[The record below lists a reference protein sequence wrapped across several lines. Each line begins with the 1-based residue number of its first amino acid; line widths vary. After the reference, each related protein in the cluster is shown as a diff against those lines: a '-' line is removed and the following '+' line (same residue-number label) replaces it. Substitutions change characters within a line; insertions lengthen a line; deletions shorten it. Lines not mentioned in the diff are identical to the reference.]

1 LAVATFLRHPGFST
15 GRPVHRMKLLNPA
28 LHTEEGFS
36 LDSMLDVIF
45 LLLIYFMVTAAFVKE
60 ETDISLSLPSR
71 VQQDAPLDMP
81 EEQIID
87 VLADG
92 TVLLN
97 GQPLDRPQQS
107 DLPQLTTTLTRF
119 RQAAAD
125 AQVSAFIIVQA
136 EDEARHQRVMDVL
149 NACAVARI
157 TLVSFN
163 LE

>member
-1 LAVATFLRHPGFST
+1 MPVGAIRGWKRSVMKAT
-15 GRPVHRMKLLNPA
+15 NPA
-28 LHTEEGFS
+28 LAQDETFS
-36 LDSMLDVIF
+36 LDSMLDVVF

-71 VQQDAPLDMP
+71 VEQDTPLDMP
-81 EEQIID
+81 DEQIID
-87 VLADG
+87 ILADG

-97 GQPLDRPQQS
+97 GQPQDAPTDS
-107 DLPQLTTTLTRF
+107 TLPRLTSTLARF

-125 AQVSAFIIVQA
+125 AKVPAFIIVQA
-136 EDEARHQRVMDVL
+136 EDDAQHQRVIDVL